1 MNLDP
6 KKMSLSATAQAELS
20 EAVVEMR
27 PQVLSPVALY
37 PNVVGLGVGVKW
49 TKGEP
54 TGKAALIVLVTQ
66 KLPKTLLAKADLVP
80 TKLADLPTDV
90 LAIGYPFAGM
100 RGNPL
105 GVGVHT
111 LATRLRPV
119 KGGYSVGH
127 FGITAGTA
135 ATCVYDLLPGSGSSP
150 PRHGVGVPGKYY
162 ILSNNHVLANTNAAT
177 LGDPVLQPG
186 PFDGGVNPA
195 DIVARLSR
203 YVPIDLTPAKPLEE
217 HRNLVDAAVAEGD
230 FADLS
235 REVYWSGF
243 VRGWQPRDQ
252 VTVGAVLK
260 KTGRTTH
267 FTTGR
272 VTVTDATVDVN
283 YGVGRVGRFTD
294 QVVTTPMSAGGD
306 SGSLMLTLENAA
318 VGLLFAGSPQ
328 ATIFSH
334 IEHVRSLLRVEVAE
348 RVL

>member
-1 MNLDP
+1 MV
-6 KKMSLSATAQAELS
+6 LSATAQAEMAG
-20 EAVVEMR
+20 AVVELQ
-27 PQVLSPVALY
+27 PQVLSPAVY

-49 TKGEP
+49 TKGQP

-66 KLPKTLLAKADLVP
+66 KLPKTLLAKTAFVP
-80 TKLADLPTDV
+80 TKLGDVPTDV
-90 LAIGYPFAGM
+90 LAVGYPFAGA
-100 RGNPL
+100 RNPL
-105 GVGVHT
+105 GVGVQT
-111 LATRLRPV
+111 LATRQRPV

-127 FGITAGTA
+127 FAVTAGTA
-135 ATCVYDLLPGSGSSP
+135 ATCVYDLLPGSSSSP
-150 PRHGVGVPGKYY
+150 PQHGVGVPVRYY

-186 PFDGGVNPA
+186 PFDGGSDPA

-235 REVYWSGF
+235 REVYWSGH
-243 VRGWQPRDQ
+243 VRGWQPRDR

-272 VTVTDATVDVN
+272 VTVVDATIDVN
-283 YGVGRVGRFTD
+283 YGEGRVGRFTD

-306 SGSLMLTLENAA
+306 SGSLVMSLENAA

-328 ATIFSH
+328 STIFSH

-348 RVL
+348 QVL